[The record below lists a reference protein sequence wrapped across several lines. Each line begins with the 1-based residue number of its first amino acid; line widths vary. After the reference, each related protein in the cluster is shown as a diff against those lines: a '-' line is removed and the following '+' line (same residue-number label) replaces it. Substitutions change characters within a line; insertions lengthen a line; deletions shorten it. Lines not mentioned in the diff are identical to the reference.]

1 MKPTRCVIIVSFL
14 ADLGEHNHGPVRGLP
29 RAHASRRGF
38 PSPLSDHF
46 LPLEGHVSRPTLC
59 RERRWF
65 VLNVDD
71 DVESERNVGLSS
83 KCLMFIIQ
91 NQNIDATR
99 SLFER
104 EREGGFY

>member
-83 KCLMFIIQ
+83 KCLMLMMMMFITIFAG
-91 NQNIDATR
+91 D
-99 SLFER
+99 
-104 EREGGFY
+104 